1 MCGGPA
7 EDRAV
12 RAPSGTGGVPI
23 SAWAP
28 ARSARSRQVQYPRQ
42 REQAI
47 LRFPPAKVARR
58 TAVEGDL
65 LAANDHL
72 DYYQLS
78 CLAVRTLHPDLLP
91 VSPGVE
97 CRPPAGHPVR
107 NRKTATD
114 CIGRS
119 MWGALGA
126 RRLLA
131 AISPFWLL
139 VRGWP
144 SSAPPRC
151 GVRAQ
156 APRRPHQLGRH
167 QLRRLHLC
175 RHARLNCPGRLRGWR
190 TRLLGGRRRTSLSA
204 PSGCRRDARRA
215 ASAPPCRSRRRPG
228 HQARRSELHSRTR
241 ARRRVPWRSQDEHS

>member
-1 MCGGPA
+1 
-7 EDRAV
+7 V
-12 RAPSGTGGVPI
+12 V
-23 SAWAP
+23 
-28 ARSARSRQVQYPRQ
+28 ARSSTRASESKPSCFSHQRRSQEEQLWRATCSPLTTISITTSSLVWQLGHFIRTCSLSRLGLSAGHPR
-42 REQAI
+42 
-47 LRFPPAKVARR
+47 
-58 TAVEGDL
+58 
-65 LAANDHL
+65 
-72 DYYQLS
+72 
-78 CLAVRTLHPDLLP
+78 
-91 VSPGVE
+91 
-97 CRPPAGHPVR
+97 GHPVR
-107 NRKTATD
+107 DRRTATD

-175 RHARLNCPGRLRGWR
+175 RHARLNCPGRLSRWR
-190 TRLLGGRRRTSLSA
+190 TRPLGGQRRTSPSA

-215 ASAPPCRSRRRPG
+215 ATAPPCRSRRQLG
-228 HQARRSELHSRTR
+228 HQARRSEPRSRTR

>member
-1 MCGGPA
+1 LCGGPA

-47 LRFPPAKVARR
+47 LRFPPAKIARR

-65 LAANDHL
+65 RAANDHL

-139 VRGWP
+139 GQRMAVKRAAEVRRPRPGCSASPASP
-144 SSAPPRC
+144 SRPPPARPSPTETAPSLPPCPPELSRSTAR
-151 GVRAQ
+151 VANS
-156 APRRPHQLGRH
+156 APRRSTQNQPLGT
-167 QLRRLHLC
+167 LR
-175 RHARLNCPGRLRGWR
+175 
-190 TRLLGGRRRTSLSA
+190 LSA
-204 PSGCRRDARRA
+204 
-215 ASAPPCRSRRRPG
+215 
-228 HQARRSELHSRTR
+228 
-241 ARRRVPWRSQDEHS
+241 